1 MPIRIYKP
9 TSAGRRNASVNAH
22 AEITKKT
29 PENSLLRPMPKTG
42 GRNNRGVIVSR
53 GRGGGVKQMYRLVD
67 FKRKDRDGIAGKVVG
82 IEYDPN
88 RSAHIALV
96 EYQDGEKRYILSPG
110 GLRVGQTILT
120 SHSAAVEP
128 DVGNAMPLKFIPAG
142 LDVHCV
148 EMSPRGGG
156 QICRSAGCFAKLS
169 NKEGD
174 YATLVLPSGETRR
187 VHIDCLATIGQIGNP
202 DHRLRR
208 LGKAG
213 MSRLMGRRPI
223 TRGMAKSHHAHPL
236 GGGSG
241 RSKGNRPPCGP
252 TGVHAKGGTTR
263 KPGKASNDLIIRRRV
278 SKRYGQLKVR
288 G

>member
-9 TSAGRRNASVNAH
+9 TSAGRRNASVNMNT
-22 AEITKKT
+22 EVTKFT
-29 PENSLLRPMPKTG
+29 PEKSLLRPLPKKG
-42 GRNNRGVIVSR
+42 GRSGGIITSR
-53 GRGGGVKQMYRLVD
+53 GRGGGAKRMYRVID
-67 FKRKDRDGIAGKVVG
+67 FKRKDREGIEGKVVG

-88 RSAHIALV
+88 RSCHIALV
-96 EYQDGEKRYILSPG
+96 EYTDGVKRYILAPI
-110 GLRVGQTILT
+110 GLKTGQTVVCSST
-120 SHSAAVEP
+120 AAVEP
-128 DVGNAMPLKFIPAG
+128 IVGNTMALRHIPAG

-148 EMSPRGGG
+148 ELHPGRGA
-156 QICRSAGCFAKLS
+156 QMCRSAGTFAKLS

-174 YATLVLPSGETRR
+174 YATLVLPSGEQRR
-187 VHIDCLATIGQIGNP
+187 VPIDCKATIGQTGNP

-213 MSRLMGRRPI
+213 LNRHLGRRPI

-252 TGVHAKGGTTR
+252 TGVLAKGGRTR
-263 KPGKASNDLIIRRRV
+263 NSKKPSSQLIIRRRM
-278 SKRYGQLKVR
+278 SKRYGQVF
-288 G
+288 